1 MSMSYVLGFG
11 GLLTKS
17 KGKVKSLKVS
27 GEFEL
32 ADSKGLK
39 KMVSNPREIVRV
51 SGEFEL
57 TEFE

>member
-1 MSMSYVLGFG
+1 MSMSYVLAFG
-11 GLLTKS
+11 GLLTKG
-17 KGKVKSLKVS
+17 KGKVKLMKVS

-51 SGEFEL
+51 SVELEL